1 MVYLRLFFL
10 FFFSVN
16 ICTKHNKKMA
26 EPTEV
31 ASSLPQDGA
40 VIFDFS
46 LAEAVPEPSEGNTEA
61 QETNSFQQPNFED
74 TQSFLEEVNFKL
86 ETLKEVIGC

>member
-1 MVYLRLFFL
+1 
-10 FFFSVN
+10 
-16 ICTKHNKKMA
+16 MA

-61 QETNSFQQPNFED
+61 QETYSFQQPDFED
-74 TQSFLEEVNFKL
+74 TQSFLDKVNFKL
-86 ETLKEVIGC
+86 QNIKEVILCLENSN